1 MSESKGVLTKFE
13 VQSEP
18 VLTDATAN
26 PFKLVV
32 DPAMRVKL
40 RKALFDLIE
49 NHDQEMAKYVAEGK
63 LSLDSYKEYIEYS
76 PACGRHCIAWMGS
89 RICSPH
95 AGSEWI
101 RGTLICNPTR
111 AGSATPGNRTPERP

>member
-63 LSLDSYKEYIEYS
+63 LSLDSYKEYIEIFARSLRETLHSVDGITYLLS
-76 PACGRHCIAWMGS
+76 ACGFRVDSRHINLQ
-89 RICSPH
+89 PD
-95 AGSEWI
+95 
-101 RGTLICNPTR
+101 TR
-111 AGSATPGNRTPERP
+111 WKRDSGKQDA